1 MTSEK
6 VVPINGRKEEKQ
18 KPGEI
23 SEVLRKE
30 VMIALDPNRPG
41 PFGRSEIKR
50 LKYEC
55 YRYDPVQN
63 ELDYLS
69 KL

>member
-1 MTSEK
+1 MISEK
-6 VVPINGRKEEKQ
+6 VVPIKSRKEGQ

-30 VMIALDPNRPG
+30 VMIALDPDRPG
-41 PFGRSEIKR
+41 TFGRSDIKR

-63 ELDYLS
+63 ELDYLTRV
-69 KL
+69 